1 MREDGVVV
9 DLIFSLIWL
18 GTLGLKVWALVDC
31 LTRPTPAFE
40 LHGKLT
46 KVAWCAILAVAALTG
61 LSFGALGILG
71 IAGTV
76 AAIVYLVDVRPAV
89 SGRSTL

>member
-1 MREDGVVV
+1 MVH
-9 DLIFSLIWL
+9 LIFSLIWL
-18 GTLGLKVWALVDC
+18 GTLGLKAWALVDC
-31 LTRPTPAFE
+31 VTRPTPTFE
-40 LHGKLT
+40 LYGKLT
-46 KVAWCAILAVAALTG
+46 KGAWLAILAVAALTG
-61 LSFGALGILG
+61 FAFSPLGIFG